1 MKKINWQ
8 PTFTADMMT
17 PIAVYNAALEELA
30 AANKLSKRARSF
42 ALGRLNKA
50 RADVKRILDTKAGKQ
65 PAPRYEPLAPCTIN
79 GVPCFV
85 AAVGG
90 KHCEPDLYAV
100 NERGYVMQFLMRHT
114 SASSALYDAYMMHLR
129 SERQHDIEAAGIAGG
144 MSYAARINRIH
155 ENYGEYW

>member
-8 PTFTADMMT
+8 PSFTPDMMT
-17 PIAVYNAALEELA
+17 PIATYNAALDELA
-30 AANKLSKRARSF
+30 AANKLGKRARSF
-42 ALGRLNKA
+42 ALGRLNRA
-50 RADVKRILDTKAGKQ
+50 RADVKRMLAEKSGKQ
-65 PAPRYEPLAPCTIN
+65 PAPRYEPLAKCTIN

-100 NERGYVMQFLMRHT
+100 NERGYVMQFLMCHT
-114 SASSALYDAYMMHLR
+114 SAADTLYDAYMMHLR
-129 SERQHDIEAAGIAGG
+129 DERQHVVESAAIAGD
-144 MSYAARINRIH
+144 MSYAARIARIN